1 MPYLDPNHFSQTAF
15 HLYQELFKIYKYS
28 FNTTIVAVESSN
40 NNNNNNTKQIET
52 SAIDYIWKLAFKSS
66 NKDVSLA
73 AIQFLNSHYIQTN
86 NISNVDNENQF
97 IDVLFNE

>member
-1 MPYLDPNHFSQTAF
+1 MPLLDPNHFSQTAL

-28 FNTTIVAVESSN
+28 SN
-40 NNNNNNTKQIET
+40 NSIIENNNKQIES

-73 AIQFLNSHYIQTN
+73 AIQFLNSHYIQQQTASDN
-86 NISNVDNENQF
+86 NETQF
-97 IDVLFNE
+97 I

>member
-1 MPYLDPNHFSQTAF
+1 MPYLDPNHFSQTAL

-28 FNTTIVAVESSN
+28 FNTTIVAVESI
-40 NNNNNNTKQIET
+40 NNNTKQIET
-52 SAIDYIWKLAFKSS
+52 SEIDYIWKLAFKSS